1 VTPSRSAEPNPR
13 PYSGGYLD
21 ASFEAFVESNMHG
34 WVRLAHLH
42 VGNRSEAELIAFEVA
57 LQLDETWQEVL
68 EHVQNPSLHALALLR
83 SEIEYRFPDRTG
95 EQLVEN
101 AAFLR
106 AMLAAEEEF
115 SVLAESIGVYSAV
128 SRLPERQFQVVV
140 LRFVLGYDA
149 KRAAA
154 LMGVSRSTIGSLTH
168 YAEHALAR
176 DLGIPLTAA
185 GKEER
190 A

>member
-1 VTPSRSAEPNPR
+1 VSPPRSPEPHARAHP
-13 PYSGGYLD
+13 GDYLD
-21 ASFEAFVESNMHG
+21 ASFDAFVESNMRG
-34 WVRLAHLH
+34 WVRFAHLH

-106 AMLAAEEEF
+106 AMLAAEGEF

-128 SRLPERQFQVVV
+128 SRLPERQFQVIV
-140 LRFVLGYDA
+140 LRFVLGYEA

-154 LMGVSRSTIGSLTH
+154 LMGVSQSTVGSLTH
-168 YAEHALAR
+168 YAERALAR
-176 DLGIPLTAA
+176 DLGIPVTAP
-185 GKEER
+185 GKEDQ